1 LIMAELAIGQ
11 TVELNDGRTATIR
24 FIGQT
29 EFAAGEWIGVE
40 LEDNGGKNDGSV
52 KGERYFECEMGR
64 GMFVRLAAIT
74 AIIDQ
79 PPPTVKPA
87 GVKKAARPSSV
98 TGPGPG
104 LGKRLSG
111 APDPAAGKRMS
122 MNAASPSP
130 AARGSR
136 PSSMLR
142 VSVKLPI
149 SEVRSNCFAVSN
161 EISYEA
167 ALCSNVECLYTTNW
181 HPFKCEKSFR
191 YTLETQT

>member
-1 LIMAELAIGQ
+1 MAELAIGQ

-74 AIIDQ
+74 SIIDQ
-79 PPPTVKPA
+79 PPPAAKPT
-87 GVKKAARPSSV
+87 GPTGFKKAARPSSV
-98 TGPGPG
+98 TGPG
-104 LGKRLSG
+104 LAKRMSG
-111 APDPAAGKRMS
+111 APDPSAGKRMS

-130 AARGSR
+130 AARLSR

-142 VSVKLPI
+142 VSDELFI
-149 SEVRSNCFAVSN
+149 AG
-161 EISYEA
+161 I
-167 ALCSNVECLYTTNW
+167 
-181 HPFKCEKSFR
+181 
-191 YTLETQT
+191 

>member
-1 LIMAELAIGQ
+1 MAELAIGQ

-40 LEDNGGKNDGSV
+40 LEDHGGKNDGSV

-74 AIIDQ
+74 SIIDQ
-79 PPPTVKPA
+79 PPPPPAAKPNGPTGA
-87 GVKKAARPSSV
+87 RKAARPSSV
-98 TGPGPG
+98 TGPGIA
-104 LGKRLSG
+104 KRMSG
-111 APDPAAGKRMS
+111 VADAAAGKRMS

-142 VSVKLPI
+142 VSL
-149 SEVRSNCFAVSN
+149 EE
-161 EISYEA
+161 EIS
-167 ALCSNVECLYTTNW
+167 
-181 HPFKCEKSFR
+181 
-191 YTLETQT
+191 

>member
-11 TVELNDGRTATIR
+11 TVELNDGRTASIR

-29 EFAAGEWIGVE
+29 EFAPGEWIGVE

-74 AIIDQ
+74 AILDQ
-79 PPPTVKPA
+79 PPPAAKPA
-87 GVKKAARPSSV
+87 AIKKAARPSSV
-98 TGPGPG
+98 TGPVAG
-104 LGKRLSG
+104 RRSSV

-142 VSVKLPI
+142 VSI
-149 SEVRSNCFAVSN
+149 QRS
-161 EISYEA
+161 
-167 ALCSNVECLYTTNW
+167 
-181 HPFKCEKSFR
+181 
-191 YTLETQT
+191 TLKNQF

>member
-1 LIMAELAIGQ
+1 MAELAIGQ

-29 EFAAGEWIGVE
+29 EFAPGEWIGVE

-74 AIIDQ
+74 SIIDQ
-79 PPPTVKPA
+79 PPPVTKPV

-98 TGPGPG
+98 TGSG
-104 LGKRLSG
+104 LGKRLSN

-142 VSVKLPI
+142 VSIKSGLM
-149 SEVRSNCFAVSN
+149 SEIQV
-161 EISYEA
+161 
-167 ALCSNVECLYTTNW
+167 
-181 HPFKCEKSFR
+181 
-191 YTLETQT
+191 

>member
-1 LIMAELAIGQ
+1 MAELAIGQ

-40 LEDNGGKNDGSV
+40 LEDYGGKNDGSV

-74 AIIDQ
+74 SIID
-79 PPPTVKPA
+79 PPPPVAKSNGPA
-87 GVKKAARPSSV
+87 GARKVARPSSV
-98 TGPGPG
+98 TGPGIA
-104 LGKRLSG
+104 KRMSG
-111 APDPAAGKRMS
+111 VADAGAGKRMS

-142 VSVKLPI
+142 VSLK
-149 SEVRSNCFAVSN
+149 
-161 EISYEA
+161 
-167 ALCSNVECLYTTNW
+167 
-181 HPFKCEKSFR
+181 
-191 YTLETQT
+191 

>member
-1 LIMAELAIGQ
+1 MAELAVGQ

-29 EFAAGEWIGVE
+29 EFAPGEWIGVE

-74 AIIDQ
+74 SILDQ
-79 PPPTVKPA
+79 PPPAAKPA
-87 GVKKAARPSSV
+87 AVKKAARPSSV
-98 TGPGPG
+98 TG
-104 LGKRLSG
+104 LGAARRSSV

-142 VSVKLPI
+142 VSIPI
-149 SEVRSNCFAVSN
+149 V
-161 EISYEA
+161 
-167 ALCSNVECLYTTNW
+167 LCL
-181 HPFKCEKSFR
+181 
-191 YTLETQT
+191 